1 MANIAIIGAGS
12 WGSALAMVLH
22 DNGHAVTLWSL
33 EEEHIAELKR
43 TGENPRFLP
52 GVKLPASLNY
62 TADLAEAA
70 RDKAMLVLAVP
81 SHAMRPVTK
90 SLQGLVHKDQL
101 LLSVAKGFDIETHAR
116 MSELIAATFPANPV
130 AVLSGPSH
138 AEEVSRRVPTA
149 IVAASGDELIAQ
161 QVQAYF
167 NNDYMRVYVNSDVI
181 GVELGGALKNIVALA
196 SGICYGLGG
205 GDNTEAAI
213 LTRGLKEIVRQGSKL
228 EAKETT
234 FPGLSGRGDPVAT
247 CDSRH
252 SRNRTA
258 GIMLGKGK
266 KLADIQA
273 EMGMVVEGIN
283 AARIAHVL
291 AEEHG
296 VEMPITEAIY
306 RVLYQDYPISRLA
319 VDLMRRDVK
328 PE

>member
-1 MANIAIIGAGS
+1 MANIAVIGAGS
-12 WGSALAMVLH
+12 WGTALAMVLH

-33 EEEHIAELKR
+33 EPEHIAELVQK
-43 TGENPRFLP
+43 GENPRFLP
-52 GVKLPASLNY
+52 GVKLPADLNY
-62 TADLAEAA
+62 TSDLAEAA
-70 RDKAMLVLAVP
+70 GDKAMLVLAVP
-81 SHAMRPVTK
+81 SHAMRPVTD
-90 SLQGLVHKDQL
+90 SLRGLVRDNQL
-101 LLSVAKGFDIETHAR
+101 LLSVAKGFDIATHAR
-116 MSELIAATFPANPV
+116 MSQLIAATFPANPV

-149 IVAASGDELIAQ
+149 IVAAAEDEIVAR
-161 QVQAYF
+161 QVQDYF

-196 SGICYGLGG
+196 SGICYGLGC

-213 LTRGLKEIVRQGSKL
+213 LTRGLKEIVRLGVKL
-228 EAKETT
+228 GAREAT
-234 FPGLSGRGDPVAT
+234 FYGLSGMGDLVVT
-247 CDSRH
+247 CGSRH

-258 GIMLGKGK
+258 GIMLGEGK

-283 AARIAHVL
+283 AARIAYVL
-291 AEEHG
+291 SKEQG

-306 RVLYQDYPISRLA
+306 RALYQDYPISRLA
-319 VDLMRRDVK
+319 EDLMRRDVK